1 MLVFLA
7 YWFGRF
13 TREMAMEFG
22 VIALVVVLILVGLAF
37 LRVFNKQKRDLK
49 RLRKISGR
57 GGDFAE

>member
-1 MLVFLA
+1 
-7 YWFGRF
+7 
-13 TREMAMEFG
+13 MALEFG
-22 VIALVVVLILVGLAF
+22 VIALVVVLILIGLAF